1 MSLPVRRVSAGSVLV
16 IHDPATLALPPAPS
30 GQFYARVD
38 GRIVLVDART
48 ELPVKVVRAG

>member
-1 MSLPVRRVSAGSVLV
+1 MIPQA
-16 IHDPATLALPPAPS
+16 LALPAAPK